1 MDVSEFVNSVIP
13 TVGARCGDGTC
24 GEWADHTCVRR
35 ELRSCV
41 TSGRCLTHCICAD
54 ETEDE

>member
-1 MDVSEFVNSVIP
+1 MDVTEFVNSVIP
-13 TVGARCGDGTC
+13 TVGARCGDVGC

-41 TSGRCLTHCICAD
+41 TSGRCLEHCICIS
-54 ETEDE
+54 ETKD